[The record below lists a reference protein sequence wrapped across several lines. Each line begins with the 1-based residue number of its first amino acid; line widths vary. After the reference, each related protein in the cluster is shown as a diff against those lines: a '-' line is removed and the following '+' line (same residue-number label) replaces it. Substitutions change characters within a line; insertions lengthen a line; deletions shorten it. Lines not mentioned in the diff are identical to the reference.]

1 MGAPMQRGYRGYC
14 PPFIWPWVCMFG
26 VLSSIGDWRENQTRV
41 DLAIIHCFG
50 GQTGADRGWAIAP
63 YLKSKKA
70 TLRTIILYD

>member
-1 MGAPMQRGYRGYC
+1 
-14 PPFIWPWVCMFG
+14 MFG

-63 YLKSKKA
+63 YLKSEKA
-70 TLRTIILYD
+70 TLRTMILYD